1 MSGSGFEES
10 NTTHN
15 QTNST
20 ELILKVNLTSVA
32 LSVMV
37 CAQLF
42 LCAIALIAVV
52 RVRALRV
59 GQNVYIVNMILSDV
73 VRVLI
78 AFLAAVRKLMKY
90 DVGNQEAESVCLTT
104 LFLLYAQFF
113 WSMWGAVLV
122 QQSRYST
129 VRDPLAP
136 GVSTRKAAIA
146 SACTCATGIV
156 IAMLP
161 FFTWAKYKLMYAIED
176 GQYTEICSADLSDHN
191 NYISFSLFYY
201 ILSYWLPVAVTFY
214 YLVGTLKIVITSA
227 IERRRLTGLMTS
239 SNSTKTEPS
248 ATTTTTPPLY
258 KSKALWYVIFLVV
271 SNVLFPPFFVVLH
284 ILLGFLRIDPNL
296 LYAASTPLLINLLI
310 NSLIYCFWVKTLTR
324 HLGDVLRCRKL
335 QRIVRN

>member
-42 LCAIALIAVV
+42 LCAIALIAIV

-73 VRVLI
+73 VHVLI
-78 AFLAAVRKLMKY
+78 AFLAAIRKLMRY
-90 DVGNQEAESVCLTT
+90 DLGNQEAENICVTT

-161 FFTWAKYKLMYAIED
+161 FFTWAKYKLTYAIAD
-176 GQYTEICSADLSDHN
+176 DQYTEICSADLSDHN

-201 ILSYWLPVAVTFY
+201 ILSYWLPVAVTIY

-227 IERRRLTGLMTS
+227 IERRRLTDSTT
-239 SNSTKTEPS
+239 SNSTKTEQS
-248 ATTTTTPPLY
+248 ATPPLPPPFY

-284 ILLGFLRIDPNL
+284 ILLGFLRIDPDL

-324 HLGDVLRCRKL
+324 HLGVVLRCRKL